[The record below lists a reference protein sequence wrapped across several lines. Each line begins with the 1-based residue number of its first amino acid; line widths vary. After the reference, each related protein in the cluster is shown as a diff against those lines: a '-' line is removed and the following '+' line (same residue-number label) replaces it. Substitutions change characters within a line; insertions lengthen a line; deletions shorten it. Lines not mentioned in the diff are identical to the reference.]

1 MRQRETIMVLDLGA
15 PNVQACVEALESVGF
30 LTERAEDFGH
40 LQRLPPGAL
49 ILLPSCPRATWVA
62 EQISSHPQ
70 LCELPVIGFGETREE
85 GLDDFLGWP
94 LDEALLPHRLSRW
107 VAEAQARQAVVEAGA
122 LVTKVT
128 EAGRV
133 IADRTRLDQNLG
145 EFMKQVAEL
154 FDASACA
161 LVMLGKNDREA
172 YIAAS
177 TELGDGLLVPL
188 DETAAVALKSRIE
201 EGHALQLE
209 EEEGDSLLALAM
221 ERDSAKGL
229 ERSLSFPVPMGR
241 SPSGALLVALGDSV
255 EPTELMLQAGE
266 LLAQLVGTALQDS
279 PLLQRMREHT
289 SRFSLERVASEL
301 RTRSLRRYQEFF
313 ESSPDG
319 VIVLDGG
326 ARVLHINQAG
336 AMMTGYAASYLVG
349 RPLAEIVAEHHREG
363 LVEIV
368 QSAAQDVP
376 LRNFDLQLLTTSDD
390 RITVAVSTSSLK
402 LDKTVTVFTFRD
414 VTEAREIETELINT
428 KEFLEQLIASAVD
441 AIVAADAADG
451 TIILFN
457 RGAENLFGRAAE
469 ETVGKVRLD
478 ELFPEEE
485 YEDLVRQLHSPHF
498 GGEGRLEQTHKH
510 ARDAMGQH
518 VPVSMTA
525 SIISDDQRE
534 VALVAII
541 TDQREQIQIQERLAI
556 TQERLE
562 VTEKQALIAEL
573 AGTTAHE
580 LNQPLTSV
588 MGYAE
593 LLKRKMG
600 EDSPYGN
607 SVGVIMQ
614 EAERMAEIVRKIGK
628 ITRYETKSY
637 VGGTQILDLE
647 RATEE

>member
-15 PNVQACVEALESVGF
+15 PHVQTCVETLETAGF
-30 LTERAEDFGH
+30 STEKAEDFGH

-49 ILLPSCPRATWVA
+49 ILLPSCPRASWVA
-62 EQISSHPQ
+62 EQISSHPH
-70 LCELPVIGFGETREE
+70 LSEVPVIGFGETREE

-94 LDEALLPHRLSRW
+94 LDEALLQHRLSRW
-107 VAEAQARQAVVEAGA
+107 VAEARARQAQVQACA
-122 LVTKVT
+122 LVTKVA

-133 IADRTRLDQNLG
+133 IADRNSLEQSLR
-145 EFMKQVAEL
+145 EFMRQTAEL
-154 FDASACA
+154 FGVQACA
-161 LVMLGKNDREA
+161 LLMLGKNEREA
-172 YIAAS
+172 YITAS
-177 TELGDGLLVPL
+177 TELGEGLLVPL
-188 DETAAVALKSRIE
+188 DETAAVALKRRIE
-201 EGHALQLE
+201 GGQVLQVA

-221 ERDSAKGL
+221 EHDSAQGF
-229 ERSLSFPVPMGR
+229 EQSISFPVHVAGNPT
-241 SPSGALLVALGDSV
+241 GALLVAQGDGP
-255 EPTELMLQAGE
+255 EPTELLQHAGV
-266 LLAQLVGTALQDS
+266 LLAELVGAALQES
-279 PLLQRMREHT
+279 PLLKRLREQT
-289 SRFSLERVASEL
+289 ARVSLERVATEL
-301 RTRSLRRYQEFF
+301 QTRSLRRYQEFF

-319 VIVLDGG
+319 VIVLDTD

-336 AMMTGYAASYLVG
+336 AMMTGYAESYLVG
-349 RPLAEIVAEHHREG
+349 LPLAEIVAEHHREG

-368 QSAAQDVP
+368 RSVARDVP
-376 LRNFDLQLLTTSDD
+376 LRNFDLQMLTTSKD

-414 VTEAREIETELINT
+414 VTEARDIENELLNT
-428 KEFLEQLIASAVD
+428 KEFLERLIASAVD

-457 RGAENLFGRAAE
+457 QGAENLFGRAAE
-469 ETVGKVRLD
+469 ETVGKERLD
-478 ELFPEEE
+478 RLFPEDE
-485 YEDLVRQLHSPHF
+485 YEELMRQLHSPHF
-498 GGEGRLEQTHKH
+498 GGEGRLEQSHKH
-510 ARDAMGQH
+510 ARDAVGQH

-525 SIISDDQRE
+525 SIISDEQRE

-588 MGYAE
+588 LGYAE
-593 LLKRKMG
+593 LLIKKMG
-600 EDSPYGN
+600 ADSPYVS

-647 RATEE
+647 RAAEE

>member
-1 MRQRETIMVLDLGA
+1 MRQRETILVLDLGA
-15 PNVQACVEALESVGF
+15 PHVQPFVETLESAGF
-30 LTERAEDFGH
+30 FVEKAEDFNH
-40 LQRLPPGAL
+40 LMRLSPGAV
-49 ILLPSCPRATWVA
+49 ILLPSCPRASWVA
-62 EQISSHPQ
+62 EQISSDPR
-70 LCELPVIGFGETREE
+70 LSELPVIGFGETREE
-85 GLDDFLGWP
+85 GLDDFLDWP
-94 LDEALLPHRLSRW
+94 ADEQVLAPQLFRW
-107 VAEAQARQAVVEAGA
+107 VAESRARQAQVEARA
-122 LVTKVT
+122 LVSQVAQ
-128 EAGRV
+128 AGRV
-133 IADRTRLDQNLG
+133 ISDRSRLEQTLG
-145 EFMKQVAEL
+145 EFMRLSADL
-154 FDASACA
+154 FGASAGG
-161 LVMLGKNDREA
+161 LLMLGKNEREA
-172 YIAAS
+172 YVVAS
-177 TELGDGLLVPL
+177 TELGEGQVVPL
-188 DETAAVALKSRIE
+188 DETAAVALKRRIE
-201 EGHALQLE
+201 GGKSLVLE
-209 EEEGDSLLALAM
+209 EESGDSLLGLAL
-221 ERDSAKGL
+221 ERESTHGL
-229 ERSLSFPVPMGR
+229 ERSFSFPVPLAG
-241 SPSGALLVALGDSV
+241 SFSGALIVAQGDGSEPPELLG
-255 EPTELMLQAGE
+255 QAGE
-266 LLAQLVGTALQDS
+266 ILAQLVGAALQGS
-279 PLLQRMREHT
+279 PLLKRIREQT
-289 SRFSLERVASEL
+289 ARVNLEQVATEL

-319 VIVLDGG
+319 VIVLDAD

-336 AMMTGYAASYLVG
+336 AMMTGYAAGYLAG

-368 QSAAQDVP
+368 QSAAKDVP
-376 LRNFDLQLLTTSDD
+376 LRNFDLQLLTTSAD

-414 VTEAREIETELINT
+414 VTEARDIENELLNT

-441 AIVAADAADG
+441 AIVAADSTDG

-469 ETVGKVRLD
+469 DTVGKVRLD

-485 YEDLVRQLHSPHF
+485 YEDLMRQLHSSHF
-498 GGEGRLEQTHKH
+498 GGEGRLEQSHKH
-510 ARDAMGQH
+510 ARDAVGQH

-525 SIISDDQRE
+525 SVISDDMRE

-541 TDQREQIQIQERLAI
+541 TDLREHIQMQDRLAI

-593 LLKRKMG
+593 LLMKKMG
-600 EDSPYGN
+600 NDSPISS
-607 SVGVIMQ
+607 SVAVIMQ
-614 EAERMAEIVRKIGK
+614 EAERLAEIVRKIGK